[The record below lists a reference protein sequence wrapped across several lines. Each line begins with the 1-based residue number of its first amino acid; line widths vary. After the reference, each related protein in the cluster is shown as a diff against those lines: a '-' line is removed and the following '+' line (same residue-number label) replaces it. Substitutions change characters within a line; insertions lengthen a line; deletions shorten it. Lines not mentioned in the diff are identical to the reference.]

1 MTRSSRGRAGIAAAV
16 LIAVAATGVMG
27 AGSAAGDEAKR
38 GIGIT
43 IKAKLKRGF
52 PIYKGPKTVPAGS
65 SITVLNKTSP
75 ATTGPH
81 TFAIVEKDELPA
93 TERQRKKC
101 GKAADRK
108 LVCKD
113 IADAHEMNGTNTA
126 NVQSVD
132 NGAARHL
139 GRRIR
144 RRRGRRHLVLDDAG
158 RDPYPRRAGDP
169 RKALLPVHR
178 LAEDAGKRQGGRS
191 R

>member
-132 NGAARHL
+132 NGLPGTWDAAFD
-139 GRRIR
+139 G
-144 RRRGRRHLVLDDAG
+144 DE
-158 RDPYPRRAGDP
+158 AGDTWYSTTQGETHTRAVPVTPGKLYYLCIVWP
-169 RKALLPVHR
+169 RM
-178 LAEDAGKRQGGRS
+178 QGSVKVEAS